1 MFVGAPGSAEG
12 GVKFTAV
19 GDTGD
24 YEPLDMGTEN

>member
-1 MFVGAPGSAEG
+1 MFVGAPGSAGG
-12 GVKFTAV
+12 GVKFPGV